1 MGCDPQATI
10 MPQIHLE
17 VETRVHGFVPSIL
30 ESHTTEVGQSYASG
44 PASVTYRGGFG
55 RKAWGVPDVY
65 QFFVE
70 WGAEVTLAAVAR
82 WLYTKARGRVERMR
96 INRREVRVD
105 EDEIL
110 RVLRE
115 ANPAA
120 KGDGE

>member
-1 MGCDPQATI
+1 

-17 VETRVHGFVPSIL
+17 VETLAYGFVPSLL
-30 ESHTTEVGQSYASG
+30 ESDTAEVGQSYASG
-44 PASVTYRGGFG
+44 PASVTYKGGFG
-55 RKAWGVPDVY
+55 RKSFGVPDLSE
-65 QFFVE
+65 FVIA
-70 WGAEVTLAAVAR
+70 WAASKPLDLIAR

-115 ANPAA
+115 AHPEAE
-120 KGDGE
+120 GDGE